1 MVQQLMDEDL
11 SFNLDEVLKSID
23 KAEVISLF
31 FPKFRKSM
39 IIDTRSNDTDG
50 PMVRIMPMV
59 ASPQER
65 MRNIRR
71 LRPSFPRLRDL
82 TLLAWPRYV
91 ESLVNLGVWDRILA
105 RLRDLGHE
113 DAVASCEEL
122 FSELKRLEKAEL
134 AAVVQGENY
143 HTIWSAPR

>member
-1 MVQQLMDEDL
+1 MDEDL

-91 ESLVNLGVWDRILA
+91 ESLISLGVW
-105 RLRDLGHE
+105 
-113 DAVASCEEL
+113 EETRWY
-122 FSELKRLEKAEL
+122 SHGR
-134 AAVVQGENY
+134 
-143 HTIWSAPR
+143 